1 MFEYLKFLF
10 KNLKSFEDKLNNI
23 ALLQDKFWIRINESN
38 FSEKWFFRN
47 NGELIISI
55 NGNIIDGR
63 YEHLNQG
70 NLILEYEKN
79 KILLNQNFIY
89 KDILLLK
96 KDSNETDFYAFY
108 DESKFTPDQFLKFIE
123 TSRKQDLNIKQI
135 QLTDK
140 TNAEIVMNPN
150 QQVISLGNSVLINQK
165 LTDLNCIETD
175 YNFYELQDGVIN
187 NILFKRNYKIFDNNI
202 VVKQKWKTIN
212 LEDEI
217 VQSEKPIKNGRYKI
231 NFNIGIE
238 IRDNRICSKYY
249 IIFCETNYKKHKI
262 EIWCRNPREFSTGDL
277 VFENENP
284 ASDGKYWMSLLKS
297 IKVKNGKLK

>member
-10 KNLKSFEDKLNNI
+10 KKLKSFDDKLSNI
-23 ALLQDKFWIRINESN
+23 ALLQDKFWIRINEQN

-108 DESKFTPDQFLKFIE
+108 DETKFTPDQFLKFIE
-123 TSRKQDLNIKQI
+123 TSRKQDLNIKRI
-135 QLTDK
+135 QLADK

-150 QQVISLGNSVLINQK
+150 QNSISLGNSVLINQR
-165 LTDLNCIETD
+165 LTDLNFIETD
-175 YNFYELQDGVIN
+175 YNYYELQDGVIQ

-202 VVKQKWKTIN
+202 TVKQKWKTIN
-212 LEDEI
+212 IDDIVLNSKKALED
-217 VQSEKPIKNGRYKI
+217 GRYKI
-231 NFNIGIE
+231 NFNIGIGIKE
-238 IRDNRICSKYY
+238 NRICSKYY
-249 IIFCETNYKKHKI
+249 IIFCETNYRKHRI
-262 EIWCRNPREFSTGDL
+262 EIWCRNSRVFSTGDL
-277 VFENENP
+277 VFENEKP
-284 ASDGKYWMSLLKS
+284 ASDGKYWISLVKS
-297 IKVKNGKLK
+297 IKVKNGKLE